1 MEDRRW
7 TQLPDEHEEERS
19 IEPSKNKIKWAG
31 KRKDWETE
39 AGEEGGG
46 ANSEIKLW
54 GASEGRFGGFTGDE
68 MLVGQCVTA
77 VEYLAGASKQSDGR
91 KCKERR
97 EDELLQHKL
106 LWHGQECSEDGQQRK
121 GRL

>member
-1 MEDRRW
+1 
-7 TQLPDEHEEERS
+7 
-19 IEPSKNKIKWAG
+19 
-31 KRKDWETE
+31 
-39 AGEEGGG
+39 
-46 ANSEIKLW
+46 
-54 GASEGRFGGFTGDE
+54 

-106 LWHGQECSEDGQQRK
+106 L
-121 GRL
+121 